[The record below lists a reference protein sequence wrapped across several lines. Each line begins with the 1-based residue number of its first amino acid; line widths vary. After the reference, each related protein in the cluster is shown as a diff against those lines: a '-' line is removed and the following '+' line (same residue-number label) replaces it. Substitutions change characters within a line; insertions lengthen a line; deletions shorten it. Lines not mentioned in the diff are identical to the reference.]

1 MRFGT
6 SSVVIALA
14 AVAVASLI
22 VATGCRPEDE
32 DDDDIPP
39 RVLGVD
45 PSTPVVPVSARF
57 RVTFSEELN
66 EKTVG
71 SDPTTEDLSV
81 VLVPRFNASGDL
93 LLSDAFLSDLDN
105 PPLSES
111 RQDDLVAVDVA
122 LVDGDTAI
130 EVTPRAALLPGT
142 AYTLVIGSEIRDTA
156 GNPIVNAAG
165 VKASFLWELTTDA
178 GPPAVTS
185 TDVGPSGVVVPN
197 RRRIRVSFNQP
208 VLGVGNSTLLLEGT
222 PPPNVE
228 AVLVDEDGAAATLV
242 LGALDPGGCERL
254 GTGATYTLVAK
265 PGIHAQN
272 GQPLEEYREE
282 LTASAS
288 CDLVPN
294 TLRDLASTAGDVTA
308 TIRFLTTKP
317 STTEVRFGVAG
328 GELDCL
334 GGPCPVLGAPTTTA
348 NAVHTVGLSGL
359 TVNVDYD
366 FAVTAEDEV
375 GFVATARG
383 SFRTSP
389 LPKVAVNEAL
399 ADTVAG
405 RADDEG
411 EFVELHSFEPA
422 DGVDLTGWSLRVTKL
437 AAGSTPSSCPLPQ
450 PAPVLA
456 PGAFLVLADTAFDGA
471 IYGGVDE
478 SSVLR
483 FAGFCGLQ
491 NEPLLIE
498 LVDPANRPISAMTTP
513 APQAGESLERV
524 SPELPDD
531 AASFCSSR
539 SDVGPTPGRENGVTG
554 RGCE

>member
-1 MRFGT
+1 MRFVT

-14 AVAVASLI
+14 AAATVGP
-22 VATGCRPEDE
+22 ATGCRPTDD

-66 EKTVG
+66 DKTVG
-71 SDPTTEDLSV
+71 SDPTSDDLSV
-81 VLVPRFNASGDL
+81 VLAPRFNGSGDL
-93 LLSDAFLSDLDN
+93 LLNDAFLSDLDN

-122 LVDGDTAI
+122 LVDGDTAL

-165 VKASFLWELTTDA
+165 VKATFLWEFSTDA
-178 GPPAVTS
+178 GPPVVKS
-185 TDVGPSGVVVPN
+185 SDIGPSGVVVPN
-197 RRRIRVSFNQP
+197 RQRIRVSFNQA
-208 VLGVGNSTLLLEGT
+208 VLGVDNDTLLIEGT
-222 PPPNVE
+222 PAPRVE
-228 AVLVDEDGAAATLV
+228 AILLDEGAATATLV
-242 LGALDPGGCERL
+242 LGELDVLGGCERL
-254 GTGATYTLVAK
+254 GPGASYTLVAK
-265 PGIHAQN
+265 PAIRALT

-282 LTASAS
+282 FTVSGT

-294 TLRDLASTAGDVTA
+294 TLSGLASTAGDVTA

-359 TVNVDYD
+359 TVNVGYD

-375 GFVATARG
+375 GSVATARG

-405 RADDEG
+405 RTDDEG

-456 PGAFLVLADTAFDGA
+456 PGAFLVLADTSFDGA
-471 IYGGVDE
+471 IYGGLDE
-478 SSVLR
+478 AVVLR

-498 LVDPANRPISAMTTP
+498 LVDPAGRPISAMTTP
-513 APQAGESLERV
+513 SPRVGQSLERL

-531 AASFCSSR
+531 VASFCSSR